1 MSDSVKQF
9 DLNQYLPCQ
18 LATVSHTIMRSI
30 ASILEDRFGIT
41 TPEWKVLA
49 IIAEKPG
56 LSAVSVARL
65 AEMDTVAVS
74 RAVTK
79 LLDRGLIDREL
90 DSEDRRRSVLNL
102 SADGADLYQQVIPVA
117 EELEASLIGDFADEE
132 RRVLEKA
139 IRVLRTKSKELA
151 DGLTSTPARLGLET
165 RMARTSANSDRY
177 RPQRPGPLVG
187 HRLNGTTTF
196 G

>member
-1 MSDSVKQF
+1 MTDQSKQF

-18 LATVSHTIMRSI
+18 LATVSHAIMRSV
-30 ASILEDRFGIT
+30 AGVLEDRFGIS

-102 SADGADLYQQVIPVA
+102 SVDGLSLYEQVVPIA
-117 EELEASLIGDFADEE
+117 SELETRLLEEFSEDE
-132 RRVLEKA
+132 RRILDKA
-139 IRVLRTKSKELA
+139 IRVLRARSREFA
-151 DGLTSTPARLGLET
+151 DSY
-165 RMARTSANSDRY
+165 TSASNRQGMQQRRSNPAAPAERFKT
-177 RPQRPGPLVG
+177 QRPGPLVG
-187 HRLNGTTTF
+187 RLHGMINSYG
-196 G
+196 